1 MISEDIKYSFNQIET
16 ALIAFVGNLELQLQ
30 QIMPNLPTFVLQT
43 GDFSYFINKKFIE
56 TSNKEI
62 YEKTPRFVIG
72 IDDIQY
78 LTEQNTNPY
87 NKYTYIFQNKYYIC
101 VGRRIAIS
109 LPVNTDFISP
119 NLIMGFQNF
128 EIMSTIVSKENAYTY
143 NFLGNTLEGCY
154 VFNGTNMEKPTMD
167 INAGTRNVSIR
178 TTFELQ
184 LQLIIPRID
193 SIKLLSESEY
203 KEINFNLKVNP
214 NPTYQEEIK
223 FLMNNLDINNDE

>member
-1 MISEDIKYSFNQIET
+1 M
-16 ALIAFVGNLELQLQ
+16 
-30 QIMPNLPTFVLQT
+30 
-43 GDFSYFINKKFIE
+43 
-56 TSNKEI
+56 
-62 YEKTPRFVIG
+62 
-72 IDDIQY
+72 
-78 LTEQNTNPY
+78 
-87 NKYTYIFQNKYYIC
+87 C

-119 NLIMGFQNF
+119 NLIVGFQNF

-143 NFLGNTLEGCY
+143 DFLGNTLEGCY